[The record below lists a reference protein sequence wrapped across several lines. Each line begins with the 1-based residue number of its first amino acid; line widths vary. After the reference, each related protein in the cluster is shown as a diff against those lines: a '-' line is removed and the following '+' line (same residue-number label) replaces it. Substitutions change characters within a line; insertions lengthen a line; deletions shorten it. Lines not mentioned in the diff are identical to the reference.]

1 MSKIGKAFVQCLR
14 VFTSQQVG
22 VMYNPLHR
30 SEKVIEMCL
39 YIAKHIVKKTTQT
52 KDTEHMIDFHV
63 GLMVA
68 SVQHMNISALETD
81 LRTLQVLAEQPQL
94 NQRELA
100 SQLGVSLGKV
110 NYCLRA
116 LLAKGFLKAQ
126 NFKSSK
132 NKLAYAYVLTPAGI
146 TARAELTAEFLEVK
160 LREYERLSQE
170 ITALKAQA
178 ALESANASA
187 VRKKA

>member
-1 MSKIGKAFVQCLR
+1 MRLHAAGDVIKKATKTQD
-14 VFTSQQVG
+14 
-22 VMYNPLHR
+22 
-30 SEKVIEMCL
+30 SEHKV
-39 YIAKHIVKKTTQT
+39 
-52 KDTEHMIDFHV
+52 DFLP

-68 SVQHMNISALETD
+68 SVQHMNTSVLETD
-81 LRTLQVLAEQPQL
+81 LRALQVLTEQPQL

-146 TARAELTAEFLEVK
+146 AARAELTAQYLQIKIKEYEQLEVQIDD
-160 LREYERLSQE
+160 LRKS
-170 ITALKAQA
+170 IA
-178 ALESANASA
+178 AGEAP
-187 VRKKA
+187 